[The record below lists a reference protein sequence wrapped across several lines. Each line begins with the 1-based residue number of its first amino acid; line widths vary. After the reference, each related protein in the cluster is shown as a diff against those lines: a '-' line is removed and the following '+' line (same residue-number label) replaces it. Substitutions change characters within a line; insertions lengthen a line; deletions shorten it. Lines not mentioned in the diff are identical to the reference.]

1 MKMDD
6 EIEQQIG
13 EAMKPIE
20 GHFGKRPRIEPKTDA
35 ELRQADEQRERQEAD
50 FQPVKTLVQS
60 LHDLEQGQIGT
71 QDRVVRFEKSLAEI
85 LVKIHERLSAIENT
99 IGVR

>member
-20 GHFGKRPRIEPKTDA
+20 GHFGKRPRIEPVAT
-35 ELRQADEQRERQEAD
+35 QADGAD